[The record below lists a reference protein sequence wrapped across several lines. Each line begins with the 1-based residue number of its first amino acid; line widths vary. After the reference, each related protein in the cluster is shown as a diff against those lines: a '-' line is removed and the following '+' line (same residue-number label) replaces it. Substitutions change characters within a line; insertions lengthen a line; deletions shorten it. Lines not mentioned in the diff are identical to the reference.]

1 MAAPTQQ
8 EVDRVVAAY
17 ENAKAANAYASAL
30 VMEMEQNSGD
40 DYTMVWSEQITTE

>member
-17 ENAKAANAYASAL
+17 ENAKKAVAYAGSL
-30 VMEMEQNSGD
+30 VIEMQLNSGE
-40 DYTMVWSEQITTE
+40 DYTMVWSTAYPS